1 MPNYLISASDD
12 AVILRNFEGQIVRY
26 QSQDQPATID
36 PTNTRGVSALLQG
49 TKSVLIPEGS
59 ERMIRRKRRAAQA
72 AAEEQIAAKD
82 LHADSDLR
90 SGGCGS
96 SGEDESSSLLA
107 EPPLLSLG
115 IRNGLRSEVESE

>member
-1 MPNYLISASDD
+1 M
-12 AVILRNFEGQIVRY
+12 
-26 QSQDQPATID
+26 
-36 PTNTRGVSALLQG
+36 
-49 TKSVLIPEGS
+49 LIPEGS

-96 SGEDESSSLLA
+96 SSGEDESSSLLA